1 MLQQKNVFFQLS
13 LYLKK
18 IHSENKKI
26 CFCLKKKRMFFLIRK
41 FFSHDFQTWFH
52 DTNCLLYYP
61 KMSVFSFQNFVV
73 LLYLF
78 LRNGTWKEYIP
89 FSVHKNGKTFNKMS
103 EKRSLGQSVLGRNKC
118 MCGSPHVLCYGQSI
132 ICLPCMV
139 RTSFKLVV
147 LTKLNVSE
155 L

>member
-1 MLQQKNVFFQLS
+1 MINYVFSIFVTIIPGTSNNHYDLSMLYS
-13 LYLKK
+13 IYP
-18 IHSENKKI
+18 
-26 CFCLKKKRMFFLIRK
+26 RGTPP
-41 FFSHDFQTWFH
+41 QTPWIFW
-52 DTNCLLYYP
+52 TPALYYP
-61 KMSVFSFQNFVV
+61 KMSAFSFQNFVV

-89 FSVHKNGKTFNKMS
+89 FSVHKNVKTFNKMS
-103 EKRSLGQSVLGRNKC
+103 EKRSLGQSVLERNRC
-118 MCGSPHVLCYGQSI
+118 MCGSSHVLCYGQSI

-139 RTSFKLVV
+139 RTSFMLVV